1 MKDATDV
8 LAGKRPGRGSLKAN
22 DREVDQDFQLLSARG
37 TQRSFVTKRFNKKA
51 GRCNSADWRR
61 RRFDR
66 QMESLEAILGL
77 ASLMHEGSSVEGKK
91 EDTRP
96 GLSRG
101 AAHVAIAQYIKVLQM
116 QSSTTRWLN

>member
-1 MKDATDV
+1 MKEVTHL
-8 LAGKRPGRGSLKAN
+8 LASKRPSRGSSKAN
-22 DREVDQDFQLLSARG
+22 YCEIDQDFQLLSVTGTHRG
-37 TQRSFVTKRFNKKA
+37 FNTKRFNRKA
-51 GRCNSADWRR
+51 GRCYSADWRR
-61 RRFDR
+61 RRWDT

-101 AAHVAIAQYIKVLQM
+101 AAHVAIAQYIRGLQLH
-116 QSSTTRWLN
+116 SL